1 MHKIISIVLT
11 LQSLLVAG
19 EDKEMILLKGKW
31 HFEKRCSFCHEKKGQ
46 GGVGPN
52 LTDDYYIYGPTKEAM
67 SYIIR
72 NGIKAKGMP
81 EWQKIIPKDQVDA
94 IIEYV
99 WSIKG
104 TNLKGKSPEGVK
116 FSSNKSAK

>member
-1 MHKIISIVLT
+1 MK
-11 LQSLLVAG
+11 
-19 EDKEMILLKGKW
+19 KFILLLLLSNIFSALAENKDMVIMKGKW
-31 HFEKRCSFCHEKKGQ
+31 HFEKRCAFCHERKGQ

-52 LTDDYYIYGPTKEAM
+52 LTDNYYIYGPTKEAM
-67 SYIIR
+67 SHIIR

-99 WSIKG
+99 WTIKG
-104 TNLKGKSPEGVK
+104 TNVKGKKPEGVK
-116 FSSNKSAK
+116 FETVKK